1 MTKNNL
7 DANRENA
14 SKSTGPTTPEGKAIS
29 SRNAVKHGVLG
40 ATPVLPGIESSEE
53 WECHRAGV
61 IESLAAVGY
70 FQNVLAERVALISWR
85 LGRVVRY
92 EVEVTTASAASAK
105 LALENQGSKAPTI
118 TLDFPSTR
126 DAIAADEGRQRL
138 AERQQQCEMKIDRL
152 IHGRMLLEPDVL
164 DKVAR
169 YEGALER
176 SLYRTLHE
184 LQRLQASQ
192 SGVAVPLPAV
202 VDVDM
207 VIHYEGNS

>member
-1 MTKNNL
+1 
-7 DANRENA
+7 
-14 SKSTGPTTPEGKAIS
+14 
-29 SRNAVKHGVLG
+29 
-40 ATPVLPGIESSEE
+40 
-53 WECHRAGV
+53 
-61 IESLAAVGY
+61 
-70 FQNVLAERVALISWR
+70 
-85 LGRVVRY
+85 
-92 EVEVTTASAASAK
+92 
-105 LALENQGSKAPTI
+105 
-118 TLDFPSTR
+118 
-126 DAIAADEGRQRL
+126 
-138 AERQQQCEMKIDRL
+138 MKIDRL